1 MLEER
6 RCDWCAKK
14 YQPKRTTSKN
24 CCDNHRM
31 YQHRLKGLIRELLA
45 EADRL
50 RIPYQDIYDLTFNRE
65 GEPVG
70 FDFITPEL
78 NRLYWRC
85 HNFIDKHKGS
95 GVWHIYVS
103 TQLNM
108 FKDIESGKKYL
119 LGTDIL
125 QHKFYRL
132 KEFNDKAKE
141 LSKK

>member
-1 MLEER
+1 MLEEKL
-6 RCDWCAKK
+6 CDWCATK

-24 CCDNHRM
+24 CCDKHRM
-31 YQHRLKGLIRELLA
+31 YQHRLKGLIGELLA

-78 NRLYWRC
+78 HRLYWRC

-108 FKDIESGKKYL
+108 FSDIESGKKYL